1 MKKKVL
7 TRRYGL
13 GLINALRD
21 DRDFK
26 IVSGDLS
33 EAAAL
38 LRGEGELAAFL
49 ASPFPVRNAKIRAAA
64 EVLERAG
71 FDVRVRNFVRLL
83 LEKGRFELLPD
94 IIGLLPELWND
105 RTGVV
110 TVDVASAVPLSER
123 QRSALGAALEAR
135 ESRPVSLSFRVD
147 PGLIGGLSLRKGNEI
162 MDLSLRG
169 RLERL
174 RDLLSEN

>member
-13 GLINALRD
+13 GLVNALKD
-21 DRDFK
+21 EPDFK
-26 IVSGDLS
+26 KVSADLS
-33 EAAAL
+33 AAAAL

-49 ASPFPVRNAKIRAAA
+49 ASPFPPRNAKVRVTE

-71 FDVRVRNFVRLL
+71 FDFRVRNFIRLL
-83 LEKGRFELLPD
+83 LEKGRSEILSD
-94 IIGLLPELWND
+94 IIALLPELWND

-110 TVDVASAVPLSER
+110 TVDVSSAVPLSER
-123 QRSALGAALEAR
+123 QRSELGEALEAR
-135 ESRPVSLSFRVD
+135 EGRPVSLSFRVD
-147 PGLIGGLSLRKGNEI
+147 PGLVGGLSLRKGNEI

-169 RLERL
+169 GLERL